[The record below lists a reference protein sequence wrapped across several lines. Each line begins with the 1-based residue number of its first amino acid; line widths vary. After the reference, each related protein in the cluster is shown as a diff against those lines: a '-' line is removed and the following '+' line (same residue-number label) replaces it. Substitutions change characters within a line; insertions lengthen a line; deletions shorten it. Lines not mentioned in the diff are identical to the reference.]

1 MTLQELKTAIETNNI
16 PDDLIIFKNSESSF
30 IASQYTRMIAI
41 KKNLEISY
49 IEDLKG
55 IIQDYSSIFTEVN
68 LETLSNLNVYRTDIL
83 KHIPNTLTQF
93 SNLIIITN
101 KIEDKEMESLLSSH
115 IVNVPKLEEWQWK
128 DYVYSLCEGVDTQHL
143 DWLLSICKDKDRLD
157 NEVQK
162 VTIFN
167 PLERKYLFEDLMRD
181 GLLDDLSSYNIFNIV
196 NAICKKDI
204 NTLTYLM
211 KEISNIDVNEFG
223 LLTLLLKNFK
233 NLISVQLAFNPTPE
247 STGIDSKQLYA
258 LKKMPRVYSQNQL
271 IAIYSFLCDIDRR
284 VKSGELPVEI
294 MIDYLITK
302 ILTV

>member
-1 MTLQELKTAIETNNI
+1 MTLQELKIAIETNNI

-30 IASQYTRMIAI
+30 IASQYSRMIAI

-68 LETLSNLNVYRTDIL
+68 LETPSNLNVYRTDIL
-83 KHIPNTLTQF
+83 KHIPSTLTQF

-115 IVNVPKLEEWQWK
+115 IINVPKLEEWQWK

-143 DWLLSICKDKDRLD
+143 DWLLNICKDKDRLD

-162 VTIFN
+162 VAIFN

-247 STGIDSKQLYA
+247 STGIDNKQLYA
-258 LKKMPRVYSQNQL
+258 LKKMPRVYSQDQL
-271 IAIYSFLCDIDRR
+271 IAIYSFLCDIDKR
-284 VKSGELPVEI
+284 VKSGELPTEI

-302 ILTV
+302 ILTI